1 MSEPT
6 SAPAPPTPAS
16 SASSL
21 CPRRPYGG
29 RTNDALPKF
38 VPIIGLGCSS
48 FSTFFKPEVFVAD
61 AIGSSISRD
70 SFDSDSY
77 HPSDPDGVSST
88 SAPAARGT
96 SKKDPETIATKLT
109 RDTVTKDHPQVQ
121 KWIGTIRHAILDC
134 GINLLDTAP
143 WYGHGVSEIVVGYAL
158 EDIISDASSEGKG
171 ENDDRKKISRSD
183 LIVNTK
189 VGRYD
194 ACAADMF
201 DFSYNRTIG
210 SVKTSLERL
219 KCGDYIDV
227 IQLHDPE
234 FSPSIQLLL
243 DETIPALLEVKS
255 RGWAKAIGI
264 TGYPL
269 EVQKDILVRS
279 AVRKGRSYDSPTFVF
294 DQALT
299 YCHANLHDMSL
310 FIAPPPPSPL
320 VFEPPSTVS
329 LSSDADRTLIASNA
343 TCGSTSSVGSGGDKS
358 SKGNNAASAQEN
370 LTGIEEEEEFEEM
383 SFSDFCAAKGITL
396 LAAAPLSMGLLTQA
410 GPPDWHP
417 ASEELK
423 EACRNAAYICREEY
437 GVDIASLAI
446 LFALAQGEIPCTL
459 LGMKSVEEVDRAME
473 LARRFEGL
481 DPNLSTEEVLV
492 SILSDEEGEALATVL
507 DDEYGPFAQI
517 WQDGEFSWDGFEE
530 AAKHWDKVEFG
541 RESAE
546 AKMRERK

>member
-1 MSEPT
+1 MSESST
-6 SAPAPPTPAS
+6 SALIAP
-16 SASSL
+16 SL

-29 RTNDALPKF
+29 RTNDALPKS

-48 FSTFFKPEVFVAD
+48 FSTFFKPEALDAD
-61 AIGSSISRD
+61 ARGSSISRD

-77 HPSDPDGVSST
+77 HPSDPDGLSST

-96 SKKDPETIATKLT
+96 NEQESETMVTKLT
-109 RDTVTKDHPQVQ
+109 RDTITKGHPQVQ

-158 EDIISDASSEGKG
+158 EDIISDDTANG
-171 ENDDRKKISRSD
+171 KKISRSD

-189 VGRYD
+189 VGRYE
-194 ACAADMF
+194 ANPAEMF
-201 DFSYNRTIG
+201 DFSYDRTIE

-279 AVRKGRSYDSPTFVF
+279 AVRKGRSYESPTFVF

-343 TCGSTSSVGSGGDKS
+343 TGGSTSSVGSVGDKS
-358 SKGNNAASAQEN
+358 SKGNNTASGQDN
-370 LTGIEEEEEFEEM
+370 LTGIGEEEEFEEM
-383 SFSDFCAAKGITL
+383 SFSDFCAAKGIAL
-396 LAAAPLSMGLLTQA
+396 MAAAPLSMGLLTQA

-417 ASEELK
+417 APVELK
-423 EACRNAAYICREEY
+423 DACRNAAYICREEY

-459 LGMKSVEEVDRAME
+459 LGMKSVDEVDRAMG

-481 DPNLSTEEVLV
+481 DPKLSTEEVLV
-492 SILSDEEGEALATVL
+492 TILNEEEGEALATVL

-517 WQDGEFSWDGFEE
+517 WQDGDGWWDGFEE
-530 AAKHWDKVEFG
+530 AAKHWDKVEDG
-541 RESAE
+541 REKAE
-546 AKMRERK
+546 AQMRERK